1 MCGSRGRVVNIMTS
15 ENTNS
20 AGSSAAH
27 IKSVESLDQS
37 NEMERGLKN
46 RHVQF
51 IAIGGTIGTGLFLGS
66 GKSIALTGPSI
77 IFVYIG
83 VGLIMFLL
91 MRAIGEMMYSDPSQ
105 HTFIN
110 FHELRSMPNV
120 PKNVTKYVLTA
131 VISVMP
137 VRMSTI
143 QYVQPANLPHP
154 RPR

>member
-1 MCGSRGRVVNIMTS
+1 MGVFRGANNGGDCAAPAVGCEHYDLFGNTKTGKTGTS
-15 ENTNS
+15 TSDATET
-20 AGSSAAH
+20 AH

-91 MRAIGEMMYSDPSQ
+91 MRAIGEMMYSDPSS
-105 HTFIN
+105 T
-110 FHELRSMPNV
+110 RSS
-120 PKNVTKYVLTA
+120 
-131 VISVMP
+131 ISS
-137 VRMSTI
+137 RAISAAGGASS
-143 QYVQPANLPHP
+143 PAG
-154 RPR
+154 RIGSCSF